1 MCILACC
8 RQCINRFD
16 SNQMTLQPTK
26 RRLFITENSQD
37 FYKLFTAGQGSRE
50 ADIYFTWP
58 QSKDTH
64 FLIFDPTKPTN
75 KLTTL
80 VAAEAGRLSF
90 HASGQVH
97 FAEDRMKA
105 RDEFVIKGNQL
116 FNVAKSEIGMRHLFT
131 GFISKPAHEVPD
143 SRPAFNRKSDD
154 SFLTKNLAPA
164 IIMFFAIPN
173 GFSIELEMKLSTDH
187 FRVPEH
193 LPGVGTFPMKHH
205 GIFWIA
211 YQQIHLEWPKHNYIA
226 YSDGYYV
233 PLFIGKEENAMDLI
247 MVVPQYEVT
256 GQKLKM
262 KIYQG

>member
-1 MCILACC
+1 
-8 RQCINRFD
+8 
-16 SNQMTLQPTK
+16 MTLQPTK

-37 FYKLFTAGQGSRE
+37 FYKLFTVGQGSQE

-64 FLIFDPTKPTN
+64 FSLFDPTKSPGEF
-75 KLTTL
+75 KTL
-80 VAAEAGRLSF
+80 VAAEAGKLSF

-97 FAEDRMKA
+97 FAEDGMRA

-116 FNVAKSEIGMRHLFT
+116 FNVTKSEIGMRHLFT
-131 GFISKPAHEVPD
+131 GFISQPVDKAPD
-143 SRPAFNRKSDD
+143 SSPAFNRKSDD

-164 IIMFFAIPN
+164 IIMFFAVPN
-173 GFSIELEMKLSTDH
+173 GFSIELEMKLNTDH
-187 FRVPEH
+187 FKVPEH
-193 LPGVGTFPMKHH
+193 LPGIGTFPMKHH
-205 GIFWIA
+205 CVFWIA
-211 YQQIHLEWPKHNYIA
+211 YQQIHLAWPKHNHIA

-233 PLFIGKEENAMDLI
+233 PLFIGKENNAMELI

-262 KIYQG
+262 KIHQVNE